1 MIVFDFLKEDREI
14 IGSEKDKKEMFM
26 KENVI
31 EIRLIEEFMERVDQ
45 SRREIENEGIEVVEI
60 LEKFIELVIKL
71 LLINEVGM

>member
-45 SRREIENEGIEVVEI
+45 SRREIEKEGIEVVEI

>member
-31 EIRLIEEFMERVDQ
+31 EIRLIEEFMERVD
-45 SRREIENEGIEVVEI
+45 
-60 LEKFIELVIKL
+60 
-71 LLINEVGM
+71 